1 MLGGSIG
8 IGVPPFPLQ
17 RLTRVTEHVVP
28 SEHCRHGL
36 DIVSPRP
43 DPQTRKR
50 RRELREGVVRATP
63 ASASS

>member
-28 SEHCRHGL
+28 SEHWKRTCLRF
-36 DIVSPRP
+36 VEAPA
-43 DPQTRKR
+43 R
-50 RRELREGVVRATP
+50 RRSSETVHVPHWRVRAP
-63 ASASS
+63 SKE